1 MIGLEEARK
10 KVRCEM
16 KIKVMSNLIG
26 LVEARKKV
34 RGDTKREVASTETNS
49 KTEKD

>member
-1 MIGLEEARK
+1 
-10 KVRCEM
+10 M

-34 RGDTKREVASTETNS
+34 RCEMKKKVMSNLIGLEEARKKVR
-49 KTEKD
+49 